1 MDHIVQIITLVVS
14 ILTIATALFSIRKF
28 FLENS
33 INQRKQLREDFD
45 GLLLALENTSKD
57 DSNRDN
63 ILDLAETKKYQLI
76 VGIPKIDRG
85 KAQYLLKQKDKT
97 GKIDQYKRG
106 SSLVE
111 FSKVEDKF
119 NFVDGFKVGWIR
131 AIKKWGSLSLYGIFF
146 LLAASPVFFWNL
158 FDPDLE
164 IYNRIVSQ
172 NSVEGFWAIL
182 ITSILMFLFLAFTSL
197 NYSTKIY
204 FAEKLVKNEIDKK
217 ALKLGVKQKVK
228 NIVMRKRDKG

>member
-14 ILTIATALFSIRKF
+14 ILTIATALIGIGKF

-33 INQRKQLREDFD
+33 LSKRKQLREDYD
-45 GLLLALENTSKD
+45 GLLLALDNTSESD
-57 DSNRDN
+57 NNRGN
-63 ILDLAETKKYQLI
+63 ILDLAETKKYQLV
-76 VGIPKIDRG
+76 VGIPEIDRG

-97 GKIDQYKRG
+97 NKIYQYKRG

-111 FSKVEDKF
+111 FSEVEDKF
-119 NFVDGFKVGWIR
+119 NFVDGFKTRWVR
-131 AIKKWGSLSLYGIFF
+131 VIKKWGGVSLYATFF
-146 LLAASPVFFWNL
+146 ILAALPIFFWNF

-164 IYNRIVSQ
+164 KYNHFVSQ
-172 NSVEGFWAIL
+172 NSVESFWVTL
-182 ITSILMFLFLAFTSL
+182 IVWILMFSFLAFTFL
-197 NYSTKIY
+197 NYAAKIY
-204 FAEKLVKNEIDKK
+204 FAEKLVKNKIDKK